1 MGSSFTIIRE
11 CMEHLIMKGPIMWS
25 LAIHTDALPG
35 VNYCKKEYERM
46 LRKLY
51 FFVFFYKVD

>member
-1 MGSSFTIIRE
+1 MLLNFRLSKGDGIELKGRFTRIRE

-35 VNYCKKEYERM
+35 VN
-46 LRKLY
+46 
-51 FFVFFYKVD
+51 